1 MCKIANSQ
9 WLLCKEKLFK
19 ILAHFA
25 SPFSFE
31 RRYQNSLCR
40 STLHRCKHDS
50 PWPCEWSANAKMQNS
65 QVRWGKALLVFFS
78 TDGCAIYLSAK
89 SKQRMGWKTSWKD
102 EKLHNNENLLIVS
115 GRIFFHLTMKDL
127 ITLEKKSKNRP
138 FYGRQNSNG
147 FLRKPQEKH
156 HFSFPFEW
164 LADTHSWNV
173 LSCQPTVT
181 PNWLSTRCC
190 LSKLV

>member
-1 MCKIANSQ
+1 MDRIR
-9 WLLCKEKLFK
+9 LLRCVFSFLLSLFSPLMNVQNCEFTMIIMQRETLQ

-65 QVRWGKALLVFFS
+65 QVRRGKALLVFFFS

-89 SKQRMGWKTSWKD
+89 SKQRMGLKTSWKD

-115 GRIFFHLTMKDL
+115 GRIFFSFDHERFDY
-127 ITLEKKSKNRP
+127 IREKVQKR
-138 FYGRQNSNG
+138 
-147 FLRKPQEKH
+147 
-156 HFSFPFEW
+156 
-164 LADTHSWNV
+164 
-173 LSCQPTVT
+173 T
-181 PNWLSTRCC
+181 PH
-190 LSKLV
+190 